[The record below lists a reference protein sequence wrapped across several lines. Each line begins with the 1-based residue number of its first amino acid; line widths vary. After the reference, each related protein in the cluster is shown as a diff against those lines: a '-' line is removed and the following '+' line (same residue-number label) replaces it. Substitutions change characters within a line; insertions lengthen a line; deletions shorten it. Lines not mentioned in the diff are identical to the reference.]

1 MNVQPSLQEI
11 TYKQKTSLIA
21 NQKIGLAT
29 RMRKD
34 FILNKYAYLMI
45 LPVIAFYLVF
55 AYLPMYGAVIA
66 FKDFSPSK
74 GILGSE
80 WVGFKHFY
88 DFFTSKYFG
97 RTVGNTLHIS
107 IATLVFSFPAPII
120 LALLINELRINWFK
134 RCVQTI
140 SYFPHFISLVVV
152 CGMIKDFTL
161 DTGLINDIIAFFGG
175 ERVTLLNQPSLFVPI
190 YVISDIWQS
199 VGWGSIIYLAAL
211 TGIDQQLYEAGR
223 IDGAGKWKL
232 MLHITLPGIVPTIIT
247 MLILRIGNIMSVGY
261 EKIILLYNPMTYRTA
276 DVISSYVY
284 RMGLQNMDFSFS
296 TAVGLFNSVINFVL
310 LMFSNFLS
318 RRMNG
323 NSLW

>member
-88 DFFTSKYFG
+88 DFFTSEYFG

-261 EKIILLYNPMTYRTA
+261 EKIILLYNPMT
-276 DVISSYVY
+276 
-284 RMGLQNMDFSFS
+284 
-296 TAVGLFNSVINFVL
+296 
-310 LMFSNFLS
+310 
-318 RRMNG
+318 
-323 NSLW
+323 